1 MWSKKNNDRTLKAS
15 TLAELL
21 VVMIT
26 ASILLLAVTDGLNLF
41 KKYSRSVTEQTLANR
56 SLWDGY
62 CRLESVVHSADSM
75 ALLDPRH
82 IELFTEKD
90 TLFLLLRTVCCFHRK
105 TTSEITLL
113 LSVTAIEL
121 QKSDSG
127 DDSLIVFLKTSGRR
141 WRIALASP
149 RKPCA
154 FSEKLMEMEKK
165 YSYE

>member
-90 TLFLLLRTVCCFHRK
+90 TLLLLLRDSLLLSSRNDQRG
-105 TTSEITLL
+105 TLL

-127 DDSLIVFLKTSGRR
+127 DDSLIVFLKTLRGR